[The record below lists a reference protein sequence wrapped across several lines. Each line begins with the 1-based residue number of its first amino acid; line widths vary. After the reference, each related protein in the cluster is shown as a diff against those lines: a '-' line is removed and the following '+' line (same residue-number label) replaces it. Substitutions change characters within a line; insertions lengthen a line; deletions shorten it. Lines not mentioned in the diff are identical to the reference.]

1 MYFPPWVEVKNN
13 KKRAQNRLKYLLVH
27 ATHQAFGKPSIRRLA
42 TAAGCNHSSIFNA
55 IDRGWF
61 TSDMATKIEVAL
73 TPRLMASRWLE
84 RPLEIEA
91 TKQV

>member
-61 TSDMATKIEVAL
+61 TADMAVKIEKAVG
-73 TPRLMASRWLE
+73 PHRLPTRALE
-84 RPLEIEA
+84 RPLDIEA
-91 TKQV
+91 TKRA